1 MNIKIYSFTSVGE
14 IILEEKKADLFK
26 AAQAIFLQKGYKN
39 TNVAEIAKKANMA
52 VGSFYK
58 YYNSKEEIFLE
69 VYDNE
74 NRLKQEEI
82 ITSLGS
88 IDWNDDAE
96 KIETQVTQFI
106 EKIFQNEILK
116 QWYKPETADLLR
128 KYYDKAGIDN
138 STYHQFLIQTI
149 MTGLKSRGLSQA
161 KIFKILKT
169 MKLIFY
175 VDSRVSNNDVDD
187 YEESMKTL
195 IEYFIKGI
203 FK

>member
-1 MNIKIYSFTSVGE
+1 M
-14 IILEEKKADLFK
+14 
-26 AAQAIFLQKGYKN
+26 
-39 TNVAEIAKKANMA
+39 
-52 VGSFYK
+52 
-58 YYNSKEEIFLE
+58 
-69 VYDNE
+69 
-74 NRLKQEEI
+74 
-82 ITSLGS
+82 
-88 IDWNDDAE
+88 
-96 KIETQVTQFI
+96 TQFI
-106 EKIFQNEILK
+106 EKIFKNTILK

-128 KYYDKAGIDN
+128 KYYDKAEIDN

-203 FK
+203 LK